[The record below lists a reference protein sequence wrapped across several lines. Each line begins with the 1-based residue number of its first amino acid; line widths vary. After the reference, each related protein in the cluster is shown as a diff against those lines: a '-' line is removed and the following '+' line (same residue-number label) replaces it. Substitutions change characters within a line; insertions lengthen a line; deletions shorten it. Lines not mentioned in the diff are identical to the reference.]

1 MSRMLSKMDSTDG
14 KMSEVFELELDHP
27 IAGDSSHNSRN
38 LSTLRY
44 ESDDD
49 AIEMDQVRLFIH
61 ELPTFQPGNEIQ
73 TFITTFTCVSRLL
86 CTSLM

>member
-27 IAGDSSHNSRN
+27 ISSSEGHNSR
-38 LSTLRY
+38 LHSVLRY

-49 AIEMDQVRLFIH
+49 AIEMDQVTEF
-61 ELPTFQPGNEIQ
+61 N
-73 TFITTFTCVSRLL
+73 
-86 CTSLM
+86 

>member
-27 IAGDSSHNSRN
+27 ISSGEGHNSR
-38 LSTLRY
+38 LQSVLRY

-49 AIEMDQVRLFIH
+49 AIEMDQVTEF
-61 ELPTFQPGNEIQ
+61 N
-73 TFITTFTCVSRLL
+73 
-86 CTSLM
+86 

>member
-27 IAGDSSHNSRN
+27 IGGESHQSRQQAP
-38 LSTLRY
+38 LRY

-49 AIEMDQVRLFIH
+49 AIDMDQVSSIF
-61 ELPTFQPGNEIQ
+61 ELISKYIVIIVVLSYLG
-73 TFITTFTCVSRLL
+73 CYL
-86 CTSLM
+86 